1 MQIKDNQINI
11 IRIKLDS
18 NIVSEFYHPDIITKS
33 VKTATK
39 GKSLPIEIWSEVT
52 DQKLVNFVTSQRYD
66 AIRYNLPTLLVEVR
80 NSGGR
85 TYLVTQGGKK

>member
-11 IRIKLDS
+11 IRIKLDG

-39 GKSLPIEIWSEVT
+39 GKSLPI
-52 DQKLVNFVTSQRYD
+52 
-66 AIRYNLPTLLVEVR
+66 R
-80 NSGGR
+80 NQGGK
-85 TYLVTQGGKK
+85 TYLVTQKGKSNE

>member
-39 GKSLPIEIWSEVT
+39 GKSLPIEIWSELKWDT
-52 DQKLVNFVTSQRYD
+52 TGVNVKAPAS
-66 AIRYNLPTLLVEVR
+66 IR
-80 NSGGR
+80 NSGGK
-85 TYLVTQGGKK
+85 TYLVTVKERL

>member
-1 MQIKDNQINI
+1 MKDNQINI

-39 GKSLPIEIWSEVT
+39 GKSLPIEIWSEISQKTIEEAVARAERCGYPTYFFESRWSNGIPYKVT
-52 DQKLVNFVTSQRYD
+52 VKEQL
-66 AIRYNLPTLLVEVR
+66 
-80 NSGGR
+80 
-85 TYLVTQGGKK
+85 